1 MLDSRWTTIEDGAPV
16 PGERCHVSTRN
27 KSRPALGI
35 VELAVD
41 PGDVDEDRYPVR
53 IRLTRPLTS
62 YEADHLSAGEAG
74 VRAEGDAIVLEHA
87 RLDDVA
93 RDHQR
98 WSQRL
103 ERAESLGAEQE
114 GEVMVADQR
123 RIDEQVRHGSHLR
136 SQHVNN
142 RGLH

>member
-1 MLDSRWTTIEDGAPV
+1 
-16 PGERCHVSTRN
+16 VSTRN

-35 VELAVD
+35 VELAVN
-41 PGDVDEDRYPVR
+41 PADVDEEHYPVR
-53 IRLTRPLTS
+53 IRLTRPLTPF
-62 YEADHLSAGEAG
+62 EADHLTTGEPD
-74 VRAEGDAIVLEHA
+74 VRAEGDAIVLAHA

-93 RDHQR
+93 RDHQG
-98 WSQRL
+98 WTQRL
-103 ERAESLGAEQE
+103 ERAESMAAEQE
-114 GEVMVADQR
+114 GEVLVADHR